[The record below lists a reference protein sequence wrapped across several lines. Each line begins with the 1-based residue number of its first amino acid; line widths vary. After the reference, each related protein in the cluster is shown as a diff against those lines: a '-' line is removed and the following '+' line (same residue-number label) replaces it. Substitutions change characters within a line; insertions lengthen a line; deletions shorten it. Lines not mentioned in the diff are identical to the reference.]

1 MSRSLRRKPI
11 PTSWSDVREIM
22 RTPLDELSTVDK
34 FVRYFFVGGLSAVV
48 DYAIFG
54 ALFHFG
60 LHYLVAA
67 AISFVV
73 AVAFNY
79 VLSVRFVFQTGRHPK
94 HREIVLIYLVS
105 AVGIAINLA
114 ILAGSVEWAG
124 LHPLIGKLA
133 GTAAVFGWNFT
144 ARHLWIFAR

>member
-1 MSRSLRRKPI
+1 MSRSLRGKPI
-11 PTSWSDVREIM
+11 PTSWSDVREIL
-22 RTPLDELSTVDK
+22 RKPLDELSLVDK

-67 AISFVV
+67 TLSFVV

-79 VLSVRFVFQTGRHPK
+79 ALSVRFVFQTGRPVFRKYDRDGALVFERHIEG
-94 HREIVLIYLVS
+94 REIDQFVD
-105 AVGIAINLA
+105 NLPTA
-114 ILAGSVEWAG
+114 WPRRNTEEGELPYVPPTIR
-124 LHPLIGKLA
+124 
-133 GTAAVFGWNFT
+133 TAAVDP
-144 ARHLWIFAR
+144 A